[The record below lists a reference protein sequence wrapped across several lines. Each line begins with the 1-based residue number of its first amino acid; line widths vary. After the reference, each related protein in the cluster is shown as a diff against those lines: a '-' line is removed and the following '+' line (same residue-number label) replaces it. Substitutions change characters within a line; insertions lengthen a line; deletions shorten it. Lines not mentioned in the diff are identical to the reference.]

1 MPKTLDVNSV
11 HDRVDKEIKG
21 KFKTNNQRNEQIK
34 KYQKH
39 GSELIDGEKFVY
51 AHEWIITPVIMHCRR
66 PESCKFQINLGVKLD
81 DMISFKE
88 QTVLKSIIDVFEGGN
103 MQIQYSVLGYK
114 IDLYFHQYKLA
125 IEVDELGH
133 NNKNIDY
140 EIQRQKS
147 IEKKLGFVFIRINP
161 DEENLNIFKTIN
173 KIHRHTKKSTKKS
186 LIYKIS
192 KKLLELELKSNHSI
206 ITKTLSR
213 VKKTFKK
220 ILPSL

>member
-66 PESCKFQINLGVKLD
+66 PESCKFQRNLGVKLD

-147 IEKKLGFVFIRINP
+147 IEK
-161 DEENLNIFKTIN
+161 NLV
-173 KIHRHTKKSTKKS
+173 
-186 LIYKIS
+186 LC
-192 KKLLELELKSNHSI
+192 LLELILM
-206 ITKTLSR
+206 
-213 VKKTFKK
+213 KK
-220 ILPSL
+220 ILIFLKP